1 MIEKKYSEYGYYSS
15 ILTEETALELL
26 NSSELDEWKQFEQ
39 IDLAAAKILLTHA
52 GDLHLSNLKCL
63 SESVATVLSQHD
75 GGIVLDGLTELS
87 DSAAESLSEHKGA
100 LSLCGL
106 TNLSDLTAEYLARH
120 NGDLWLDGLTELS
133 DVAARAFSK
142 HKGFLFMRWVYNLSD
157 LAAKS
162 LSLKYYPNSVVLS
175 VKSDMKVICFRKITV
190 QIAERILNDEDFE
203 YDQFQFKSIDDQAAE
218 LLAGSDEGELFL
230 DGLSSISNKTAE
242 YLSKFKGDL
251 WLYGLTELSDAAAE
265 SLSKH
270 KGDLSLNRVESLS
283 QKAREYLNKQNIVLP
298 NKLEDTNLTYYG
310 SSFTHAQSSAHKHA

>member
-1 MIEKKYSEYGYYSS
+1 M
-15 ILTEETALELL
+15 
-26 NSSELDEWKQFEQ
+26 
-39 IDLAAAKILLTHA
+39 
-52 GDLHLSNLKCL
+52 
-63 SESVATVLSQHD
+63 
-75 GGIVLDGLTELS
+75 
-87 DSAAESLSEHKGA
+87 
-100 LSLCGL
+100 

-175 VKSDMKVICFRKITV
+175 VKSDMKVISFRKITV

-218 LLAGSDEGELFL
+218 YLLGLMKGTFL
-230 DGLSSISNKTAE
+230 DGLSSISNKTE

-270 KGDLSLNRVESLS
+270 KGDLWLYGLTSLATRRRRVYPNTKESSL
-283 QKAREYLNKQNIVLP
+283 
-298 NKLEDTNLTYYG
+298 
-310 SSFTHAQSSAHKHA
+310 